1 MNPMRPYYLKN
12 EYTKGCKILR
22 EAYNSLFENF
32 ISIVQ
37 SYTGKQNNESVADKS
52 ASGATTSSDS
62 KMKRE
67 GDHESER
74 MKKHKLFQPSLS
86 SKQQHDC
93 SGTGSNAPNYRGNS
107 SGSSD
112 VPNHAIEVN
121 HTKSDMVISK
131 SWGSW
136 AQTLYEL
143 AMHPD
148 KYKNSDSILEISGE
162 FVVLKDL
169 YPKVFVFPN

>member
-131 SWGSW
+131 SRGSW
-136 AQTLYEL
+136 AQTLYQSFQVG
-143 AMHPD
+143 
-148 KYKNSDSILEISGE
+148 KSSRQGT
-162 FVVLKDL
+162 DL
-169 YPKVFVFPN
+169 VTSR